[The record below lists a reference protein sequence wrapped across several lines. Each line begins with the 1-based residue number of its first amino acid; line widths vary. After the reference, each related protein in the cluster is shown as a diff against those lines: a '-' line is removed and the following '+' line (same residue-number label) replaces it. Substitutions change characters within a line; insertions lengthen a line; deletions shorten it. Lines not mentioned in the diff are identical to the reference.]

1 MTQRKALLIDC
12 TYVRTLLNDNKKQG
26 KIRSDGPFTVA
37 VYSGVFQCF
46 RSNYV
51 DFWNQHNYFLKYM
64 RKIAKNVCINV
75 NINAP
80 KSQKRNT

>member
-12 TYVRTLLNDNKKQG
+12 TYVRTLLNDSKKQG
-26 KIRSDGPFTVA
+26 KIRSDGPFTLA
-37 VYSGVFQCF
+37 VYSCVFQCF
-46 RSNYV
+46 RRNCV
-51 DFWNQHNYFLKYM
+51 DFWNQHNYM

-80 KSQKRNT
+80 KCQKRNT